1 MGKKAYTIEPTDNNS
16 SYNKCLV
23 ITNEYIYH
31 VLWLRVSERTRRG
44 SKLLQSERGV
54 RLWYDKGGL
63 DSQI

>member
-1 MGKKAYTIEPTDNNS
+1 MGKKSFCINGEKKAYTIEPTDNNS

-44 SKLLQSERGV
+44 SKLL
-54 RLWYDKGGL
+54 
-63 DSQI
+63 